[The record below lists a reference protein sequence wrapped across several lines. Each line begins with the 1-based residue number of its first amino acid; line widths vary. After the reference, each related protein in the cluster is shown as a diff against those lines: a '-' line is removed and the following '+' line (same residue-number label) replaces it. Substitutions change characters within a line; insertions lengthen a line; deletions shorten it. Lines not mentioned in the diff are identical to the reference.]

1 MNMIQD
7 YMKKWYKNEYTFG
20 AQVLRIAFGML
31 FLLVGIKKFRMGFTG
46 FADAIVSGDGQLAQ
60 EIPSVVLYIYGLAL
74 PIAEFGAGLCLLLNK
89 HIKEAYFAIAIM
101 YLTFIFGQ
109 QYDGNTAKVG
119 TEYLPALLTLSL
131 AVFFTIKSGENVK
144 AKAKSTK

>member
-7 YMKKWYKNEYTFG
+7 YIKKWYKNEYTFG

-46 FADAIVSGDGQLAQ
+46 FADTISSGDGHLAQ
-60 EIPSVVLYIYGLAL
+60 EIPSIFLYIYGLAL
-74 PIAEFGAGLCLLLNK
+74 PFAEFGAGLCLLLNK
-89 HIKEAYFAIAIM
+89 HIKEAYFAIAII
-101 YLTFIFGQ
+101 YLTFVFGQ

-119 TEYLPALLTLSL
+119 TEYLPALLTLAL
-131 AVFFTIKSGENVK
+131 AVFFTIKSGESTTT
-144 AKAKSTK
+144 KAKSTK